1 MKLLMNSHPIAQEIR
16 QQRQN
21 FERGLLSIILGENKD
36 EGFTL
41 MVSAIA
47 RMGQLAPVPDH
58 WLQFGRWLSACQAEE
73 LALTNESYGLLRAVG
88 KVLKDMDRRISLG
101 GNQFPDAA
109 MLASLMPT
117 IAADLDAL
125 RDRPASEPSWLSALD
140 ALAAAVEAWRP
151 EDNDAQGLQRIRQGF
166 DEVQAVADKLDWSDV
181 REVSGSL
188 INLLDRL
195 MDGTLPPSQHHLSVC
210 RAAVALLETL
220 PLPQPGQAEDSHID
234 DAAYERV
241 IERADVLASGDES
254 YFADM
259 SEDVAQSAAAA
270 VSPETQLAT
279 VLEAIPALVEHIKQN
294 TPSSVASADLTADL
308 ERLVLVANNVLR
320 RLD

>member
-21 FERGLLSIILGENKD
+21 FERGLLSTILGENKD
-36 EGFTL
+36 EGFAL

-47 RMGQLAPVPDH
+47 RLGQLAPVPDH

-88 KVLKDMDRRISLG
+88 KVLKDMDRRISQG
-101 GNQFPDAA
+101 GESFPDAA
-109 MLASLMPT
+109 MLASLMPA
-117 IAADLDAL
+117 IAADLAAL
-125 RDRPASEPSWLSALD
+125 RDGAVSEPSWPSALA

-151 EDNDAQGLQRIRQGF
+151 ENNDAQGQQRLRQCF
-166 DEVQAVADKLDWSDV
+166 DQVQAVADKLDWSDV

-195 MDGTLPPSQHHLSVC
+195 MDGTLLPSQHHLSVC

-220 PLPQPGQAEDSHID
+220 PLPQPGQAEGSYID

-259 SEDVAQSAAAA
+259 SGEGVQPTVAA
-270 VSPETQLAT
+270 VSAEAQLAM

-294 TPSSVASADLTADL
+294 TAPSAESADVAADL
-308 ERLVLVANNVLR
+308 ERLVLAAKNALH
-320 RLD
+320 RLG